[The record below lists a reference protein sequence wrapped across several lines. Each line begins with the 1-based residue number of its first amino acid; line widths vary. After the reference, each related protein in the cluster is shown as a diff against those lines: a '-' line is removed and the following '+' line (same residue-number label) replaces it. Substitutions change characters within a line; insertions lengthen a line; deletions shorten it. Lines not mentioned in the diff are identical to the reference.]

1 MNEKY
6 IKLLFKKTYH
16 SYYDKLYPSGIK
28 EYDRGII
35 GRTGIPF
42 PLRRVIKLANYN
54 SGLCPSKFFSN
65 PCRYR
70 GLWKRWCVPNTT
82 FTYYYKSQHIA
93 LGSKSKE
100 DMVEHI
106 SDVITYHHDPLVWE
120 TYTTVMEICRYCITG
135 M

>member
-6 IKLLFKKTYH
+6 IKLLFKKSDH
-16 SYYDKLYPSGIK
+16 PYYYKLFPYGK
-28 EYDRGII
+28 KQYYRGII

-54 SGLCPSKFFSN
+54 SGLCPSKFFSH

-82 FTYYYKSQHIA
+82 FTYYYKSQHIP
-93 LGSKSKE
+93 LGSKNEE
-100 DMVEHI
+100 DMFEHI
-106 SDVITYHHDPLVWE
+106 TDAISYHQDPLVWE
-120 TYTTVMEICRYCITG
+120 TTQLVMEICRYCITG